1 MQVVLFESSVASSVS
16 DSSDEDNRIG
26 EDFFLIFS
34 VEEIY
39 KQKLLDM
46 RESRDRDIEADVK
59 RVKEEANE
67 AIVQLRTQLL
77 DGRKPSVTQEMSS
90 LQEVVEMGT
99 DEVRNLM
106 EQLARATQ
114 ELEQAEIVKEKLR
127 EVVEKLERMEKKL

>member
-1 MQVVLFESSVASSVS
+1 
-16 DSSDEDNRIG
+16 
-26 EDFFLIFS
+26 
-34 VEEIY
+34 
-39 KQKLLDM
+39 M
-46 RESRDRDIEADVK
+46 RESHDRDIEADVK

-114 ELEQAEIVKEKLR
+114 ELEQAEIVKEKELR